1 MLCLHLLPIFA
12 KPQERFP
19 FGGQISG
26 IQNGGQKTT
35 VLFKCHPFRDFIC
48 DSVCDLLYLTGFF
61 TAHSCTKHQ
70 TKYTGKAC
78 EKKNCTFRI
87 ESLRCCRARFNKAQ
101 WSQEIFP
108 KETHPKNNTS
118 CDVEAK
124 LNLVPSWCS
133 QLQSF
138 GISTLKGRH
147 QQVRAP
153 QSGPNPTNSSLGM
166 KVEPFSHGKRIT
178 LFMPVV

>member
-12 KPQERFP
+12 RPQERFP

-61 TAHSCTKHQ
+61 MAHSCTKHQ
-70 TKYTGKAC
+70 TKYTGKAW
-78 EKKNCTFRI
+78 KKKTALLGLNLCDVAEQDSTKHNDPKR
-87 ESLRCCRARFNKAQ
+87 S
-101 WSQEIFP
+101 SQ
-108 KETHPKNNTS
+108 KKHTQKTTTVAMLKQGWTS
-118 CDVEAK
+118 CH
-124 LNLVPSWCS
+124 LVPSWCS

-153 QSGPNPTNSSLGM
+153 QSGPNPTNGM
-166 KVEPFSHGKRIT
+166 KVVRAKTSKIAI
-178 LFMPVV
+178 